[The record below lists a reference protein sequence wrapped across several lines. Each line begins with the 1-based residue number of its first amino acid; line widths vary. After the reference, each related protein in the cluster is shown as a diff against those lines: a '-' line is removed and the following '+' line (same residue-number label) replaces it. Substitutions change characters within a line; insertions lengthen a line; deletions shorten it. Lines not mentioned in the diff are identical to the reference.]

1 MLRLFICAA
10 VVLLSFLSAPAD
22 IHAVRA
28 SLPSPVYAASPE
40 RLPAPTSSEKTRTV
54 LLLGVQQPLLPGMH
68 TLVEHTVENL
78 NRLNES
84 TFVQVKYFDPDQIS
98 DSSSLR
104 DLDFLIVSPKIY
116 AVAERYFGFSAVST
130 LTAGGDRLHSAAVYV
145 KADPDCEAVTFNELK
160 GKTFGLL
167 RKDTPETKLLLDY
180 EGFVRTGDTKVFS
193 AHKTTVESIEAL
205 RSGLLSEGLFSAV
218 VLSTDFAE
226 TLPKSLLSDLTV
238 VEPRSFDGLDKLH
251 SLNLLPGWVFASGFK
266 THPDDKQNLGA
277 LLSSLSDQDGFRWE
291 KPSDYSFL
299 HQTLEETADSLYL
312 SFQKRSWL
320 QLIKDEAAWG
330 ILVLFI
336 LFSVVYHIAASQR
349 LVRQT
354 TRELYK
360 TMEEKRRAEQ
370 NYEALERAT
379 AVAQMSN
386 IVAHEL
392 RQPLAAV
399 SNFAQGLI
407 RRAKNGTLT
416 EQSLDFAL
424 NRMIRENQRASD
436 IVEHVRNYAK
446 RRDKDIQ
453 RVELQDLLQKVCK
466 AVSSEAACKT
476 NVTIDLSVAGSV
488 SLQADPLELELVFR
502 NLLKN
507 AVEALS
513 GADTHKPRVAVSL
526 EKKDGDAVITVA
538 DNGNITDETALEPL
552 SKPMFSEK
560 SAGLGLGLSI
570 VRKIIESCDGTLK
583 FTLNKPNGL
592 KVIVS
597 LPIEQTDSSTPKA
610 SAHQNKENYHG
621 TN

>member
-22 IHAVRA
+22 MHAVRA

-40 RLPAPTSSEKTRTV
+40 RLPATQPAQKTRTV

-68 TLVEHTVENL
+68 TLIEHTVENL
-78 NRLNES
+78 NRLHEN
-84 TFVQVKYFDPDQIS
+84 TFVQVKYFDPDQIR

-130 LTAGGDRLHSAAVYV
+130 LTADSNRLHSAAVYV
-145 KADPDCEAVTFNELK
+145 KADPDCEPITFNDLK
-160 GKTFGLL
+160 GKTFGFL
-167 RKDTPETKLLLDY
+167 RKDTPESKLLLDY
-180 EGFVRTGDTKVFS
+180 EGYVRSGDTKVFS
-193 AHKTTVESIEAL
+193 GHKTTVESIEAL

-226 TLPKSLLSDLTV
+226 TLPKSLMSDLTV
-238 VEPRSFDGLDKLH
+238 VEPRSFDGLDKPH
-251 SLNLLPGWVFASGFK
+251 SLCLLPGWVFASGFK

-277 LLSSLSDQDGFRWE
+277 LLSSLSDQDEFRWE
-291 KPSDYSFL
+291 RPSDYSFL

-320 QLIKDEAAWG
+320 QLMKDEAAWG

-416 EQSLDFAL
+416 DQSLDFAL
-424 NRMIRENQRASD
+424 TRMIRENQRASD

-453 RVELQDLLQKVCK
+453 SVDLPLLLQKICRS
-466 AVSSEAACKT
+466 VSSEKARPD
-476 NVTIDLSVAGSV
+476 VTFELSIAESV

-507 AVEALS
+507 AVEAVS
-513 GADTHKPRVAVSL
+513 VADTEKPRVEISL
-526 EKKDGDAVITVA
+526 EKNGDLAVVTVA
-538 DNGNITDETALEPL
+538 DNGNIDDENALEPL

-570 VRKIIESCDGTLK
+570 VRRIVDSCDGTLK

-592 KVIVS
+592 KVIVT
-597 LPIEQTDSSTPKA
+597 LPIEQA
-610 SAHQNKENYHG
+610 VQQNENHHG

>member
-22 IHAVRA
+22 MHAVRA

-40 RLPAPTSSEKTRTV
+40 RLPATQPAQKTRTV

-68 TLVEHTVENL
+68 TLIEHTVENL
-78 NRLNES
+78 NRLHES
-84 TFVQVKYFDPDQIS
+84 TFVQVKYFDPDQIRDS
-98 DSSSLR
+98 SSSLR

-130 LTAGGDRLHSAAVYV
+130 LTADSNRLHSAAVYV
-145 KADPDCEAVTFNELK
+145 KADPDCEPITFNDLK
-160 GKTFGLL
+160 GKTFGFL
-167 RKDTPETKLLLDY
+167 RKDTPESKLLLDY
-180 EGFVRTGDTKVFS
+180 EGYVRSGDTKVFS
-193 AHKTTVESIEAL
+193 GHKTTVESIEAL

-226 TLPKSLLSDLTV
+226 TLPKSLMSDLTV
-238 VEPRSFDGLDKLH
+238 VEPRSFDGLDKPH
-251 SLNLLPGWVFASGFK
+251 SLCLLPGWVFASGFK

-291 KPSDYSFL
+291 RPSDYSFL

-320 QLIKDEAAWG
+320 QLMKDEAAWG

-416 EQSLDFAL
+416 DQSLDFAL
-424 NRMIRENQRASD
+424 TRMIRENQRASD

-453 RVELQDLLQKVCK
+453 SVDLPLLLQKICRS
-466 AVSSEAACKT
+466 VSSEKARQD
-476 NVTIDLSVAGSV
+476 VTIELSIAESV

-507 AVEALS
+507 AVEAVS
-513 GADTHKPRVAVSL
+513 VADTEKPRVEISL
-526 EKKDGDAVITVA
+526 EKNGDLAVVTVA
-538 DNGNITDETALEPL
+538 DNGNIDDENALEPL

-570 VRKIIESCDGTLK
+570 VRRIVDSCDGTLK

-592 KVIVS
+592 KVIVT
-597 LPIEQTDSSTPKA
+597 LPIEQA
-610 SAHQNKENYHG
+610 VQQNENHHG

>member
-1 MLRLFICAA
+1 MLRPFICAA

-22 IHAVRA
+22 MHAVRA
-28 SLPSPVYAASPE
+28 SLPSPAYAASPE
-40 RLPAPTSSEKTRTV
+40 RLNVTQPAHKTRTV

-68 TLVEHTVENL
+68 TLIEHTVENL
-78 NRLNES
+78 NRLHES
-84 TFVQVKYFDPDQIS
+84 TFVQVKYFDPDQIR

-116 AVAERYFGFSAVST
+116 AFAERYFGFSAVST
-130 LTAGGDRLHSAAVYV
+130 LTAGSNRLHSAAVYV
-145 KADPDCEAVTFNELK
+145 KADPDCEPITFNELK
-160 GKTFGLL
+160 GKTFGFL

-180 EGFVRTGDTKVFS
+180 EGFVRSGDTKVFS
-193 AHKTTVESIEAL
+193 GHKTTVESIEAL

-226 TLPKSLLSDLTV
+226 TLPKSLMSDLTV
-238 VEPRSFDGLDKLH
+238 VEPRSFDGLDKPH
-251 SLNLLPGWVFASGFK
+251 SLCLLPGWVFASGFK

-291 KPSDYSFL
+291 RPSDYSFL

-320 QLIKDEAAWG
+320 QLMKDEAAWG

-336 LFSVVYHIAASQR
+336 FFSVVYHIAASQR

-360 TMEEKRRAEQ
+360 TMAEKRKAEQ

-416 EQSLDFAL
+416 DQSLDFAL
-424 NRMIRENQRASD
+424 TRMIRENQRASD

-453 RVELQDLLQKVCK
+453 SVDLPLLLQKICRS
-466 AVSSEAACKT
+466 VSSEKARPD
-476 NVTIDLSVAGSV
+476 VTIDLSIAESV

-507 AVEALS
+507 AVEAVS
-513 GADTHKPRVAVSL
+513 AADTEKPRVEISL
-526 EKKDGDAVITVA
+526 EKNGNLAVVTVA
-538 DNGNITDETALEPL
+538 DNGNIDDENALEPL

-570 VRKIIESCDGTLK
+570 VRRIIDSCDGTLK

-592 KVIVS
+592 KVIVT
-597 LPIEQTDSSTPKA
+597 LPIVQA
-610 SAHQNKENYHG
+610 VQQNENHLG

>member
-22 IHAVRA
+22 MHAVRA

-40 RLPAPTSSEKTRTV
+40 RLPATQPAQKTRTV

-68 TLVEHTVENL
+68 TLIEHTVENL
-78 NRLNES
+78 NRLHEN
-84 TFVQVKYFDPDQIS
+84 TFVQVKYFDPDQIR

-130 LTAGGDRLHSAAVYV
+130 LTADSNRLHSAAVYV
-145 KADPDCEAVTFNELK
+145 KADPDCEPITFNDLK
-160 GKTFGLL
+160 GKTFGFL
-167 RKDTPETKLLLDY
+167 RKDTPESKLLLDY
-180 EGFVRTGDTKVFS
+180 EGYVRSGDTKVFS
-193 AHKTTVESIEAL
+193 GHKTTVESIEAL

-226 TLPKSLLSDLTV
+226 TLPKSLMGDLTV
-238 VEPRSFDGLDKLH
+238 VEPRSFDGLDKPH
-251 SLNLLPGWVFASGFK
+251 SLCLLPGWVFASGFK

-277 LLSSLSDQDGFRWE
+277 LLSSLSDQDEFRWE
-291 KPSDYSFL
+291 RPSDYSFL

-320 QLIKDEAAWG
+320 QLMKDEAAWG

-416 EQSLDFAL
+416 DQSLDFAL
-424 NRMIRENQRASD
+424 TRMIRENQRASD

-453 RVELQDLLQKVCK
+453 SVDLPLLLQKICRS
-466 AVSSEAACKT
+466 VSSEKARPD
-476 NVTIDLSVAGSV
+476 VTFELSIAESV

-507 AVEALS
+507 AVEAVS
-513 GADTHKPRVAVSL
+513 VADTEKPRVEISL
-526 EKKDGDAVITVA
+526 EKNGDLAVVTVA
-538 DNGNITDETALEPL
+538 DNGNIDDENALEPL

-570 VRKIIESCDGTLK
+570 VRRIVDSCDGTLK

-592 KVIVS
+592 KVIVT
-597 LPIEQTDSSTPKA
+597 LPIEQA
-610 SAHQNKENYHG
+610 VQQNENHHG

>member
-22 IHAVRA
+22 MHAVRA

-40 RLPAPTSSEKTRTV
+40 RLPAAQPAHRTRTV

-68 TLVEHTVENL
+68 TLIEHTVENL
-78 NRLNES
+78 NRLHES
-84 TFVQVKYFDPDQIS
+84 TFVQVKYFDPDQIR

-130 LTAGGDRLHSAAVYV
+130 LTAGSNRLHSAAVYV
-145 KADPDCEAVTFNELK
+145 KADPDCEPITFNELK
-160 GKTFGLL
+160 GKTFGFLK
-167 RKDTPETKLLLDY
+167 KDTPETKLLLDY
-180 EGFVRTGDTKVFS
+180 EGYVRSGDTKVFS
-193 AHKTTVESIEAL
+193 GHKTTVESIEAL
-205 RSGLLSEGLFSAV
+205 RSGLLSEGLFSAI

-226 TLPKSLLSDLTV
+226 TLPKSLMSDLTV
-238 VEPRSFDGLDKLH
+238 VEPRSFDGLDKPH
-251 SLNLLPGWVFASGFK
+251 SLCLLPGWVFASGFK

-291 KPSDYSFL
+291 RPSDYSFL

-336 LFSVVYHIAASQR
+336 FFSVVYHIAASQR

-360 TMEEKRRAEQ
+360 TMEEKRKAEQ

-416 EQSLDFAL
+416 DQSLDFAL
-424 NRMIRENQRASD
+424 TRMIRENQRASD

-453 RVELQDLLQKVCK
+453 SVDLPLLLQKICRS
-466 AVSSEAACKT
+466 VSSEKARSD
-476 NVTIDLSVAGSV
+476 VTIDLSIAESV

-507 AVEALS
+507 AVEAVS
-513 GADTHKPRVAVSL
+513 AADTEKPRVEISL
-526 EKKDGDAVITVA
+526 EKNGELAVVTVA
-538 DNGNITDETALEPL
+538 DNGNIDDENALEPL

-570 VRKIIESCDGTLK
+570 VRRIVDSCDGTLK

-592 KVIVS
+592 KVIVT
-597 LPIEQTDSSTPKA
+597 LPIEQA
-610 SAHQNKENYHG
+610 VQQNENHHG